1 MKDFKFFPKML
12 WAFLAA
18 FLSAMFTLDIMKHT
32 PIAIINPQ
40 RGEAATLLFVLFIW
54 LCFAIYTLKVL
65 TYELVYTAKKAIKD
79 AERSD
84 A

>member
-1 MKDFKFFPKML
+1 MEDCKFLSKVL

-32 PIAIINPQ
+32 PLAIMNPQ

-54 LCFAIYTLKVL
+54 LCFAMYTLKIL

-79 AERSD
+79 ADTEYK
-84 A
+84 